1 MTLIVES
8 GAGDATAE
16 SYLSVADCTA
26 YHAKFG
32 NAWSDPDTLKLEAS
46 LRAATQY
53 IDAAYRFQGYKL
65 NTTQALQWPRD
76 AWTMRNYCVTW
87 PVSRIQQACA
97 ELALRAIGG
106 KLYADQDDRA
116 IISETVGPIST
127 TYATAQNG
135 GQIRFAVVD
144 DLLAPFTG
152 GGRNS
157 LRIEVA

>member
-1 MTLIVES
+1 MTLVVES
-8 GAGDATAE
+8 GAGDAAAE

-32 NAWSDPDTLKLEAS
+32 NDWQSDDNAKLEAS
-46 LRAATQY
+46 LRAASQY
-53 IDAAYRFQGYKL
+53 IDSAYRFQGYKL

-87 PVSRIQQACA
+87 PVKGIQQACA
-97 ELALRAIGG
+97 ELALRALTG
-106 KLYADQDDRA
+106 KLYTDQADTA
-116 IISETVGPIST
+116 VTSETVGSISV
-127 TYATAQNG
+127 TYAVAQNG

-152 GGRNS
+152 GGRHS
-157 LRIEVA
+157 MRIEVA